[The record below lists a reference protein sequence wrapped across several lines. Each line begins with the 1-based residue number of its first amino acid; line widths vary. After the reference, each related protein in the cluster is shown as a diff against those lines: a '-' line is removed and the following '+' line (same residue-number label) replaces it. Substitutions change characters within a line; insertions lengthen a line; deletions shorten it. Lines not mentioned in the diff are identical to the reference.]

1 MSKSEEEA
9 YIASLPPEI
18 QERIKVACERDNE
31 ARHIILLH
39 DMEGAMIGTA
49 KFTYVVEPKDAKD
62 PIYSRVKYGAQV
74 KLTENQKLETVVV
87 SVYESSRCIDELAK
101 TFTPNADEL
110 DKDETPEDRAYMDA
124 MEWFDYNTKR
134 SLPYLHE
141 CAPVMYDAFEPGERD
156 DKLEESEVGGIIPEF
171 PREAMIGIVDSMD
184 AGTPDPDCSLI
195 PDPECSMQVDTV
207 PVYEYGKC
215 VELMKAQFGDD
226 TEKKID
232 EILTKWVKDGKPEP
246 MMVLAFDDMRDGLFS
261 DAKQGE

>member
-1 MSKSEEEA
+1 MSKSEKEE
-9 YIASLPPEI
+9 YIASLPPEF
-18 QERIKVACERDNE
+18 QARIKVACGRDNE
-31 ARHIILLH
+31 AGHVILLH

-49 KFTYVVEPKDAKD
+49 KFTYVVEPKDANVLKD
-62 PIYSRVKYGAQV
+62 VKGPTYSRVKYGEKV
-74 KLTENQKLETVVV
+74 KLTENQKLETIVV

-101 TFTPNADEL
+101 TFTPIADGL
-110 DKDETPEDRAYMDA
+110 GKDETPEDRAYTDA

-156 DKLEESEVGGIIPEF
+156 DKLEENKVGGIIPEF
-171 PREAMIGIVDSMD
+171 PREAMIGIVDTMD
-184 AGTPDPDCSLI
+184 API
-195 PDPECSMQVDTV
+195 QDPECSLIVDTV

-246 MMVLAFDDMRDGLFS
+246 LMVLAFDDMRDGLFS

>member
-1 MSKSEEEA
+1 MSKSEDEE
-9 YIASLPPEI
+9 YIASLP
-18 QERIKVACERDNE
+18 QEVQARIKVACERDNE
-31 ARHIILLH
+31 AGHVILLH

-49 KFTYVVEPKDAKD
+49 KFTYIVEPKDVKK
-62 PIYSRVKYGAQV
+62 PTYSRVKYGEQV
-74 KLTENQKLETVVV
+74 KLTDNQKLETVVV

-110 DKDETPEDRAYMDA
+110 DEDETPEDRAYMDA

-141 CAPVMYDAFEPGERD
+141 CAPVVYDAFEPGERD
-156 DKLEESEVGGIIPEF
+156 DKLEENEVGGIIPEF
-171 PREAMIGIVDSMD
+171 PREAMIGIVDALD
-184 AGTPDPDCSLI
+184 AGI

-246 MMVLAFDDMRDGLFS
+246 VMVLAFDDMRDGLFS

>member
-1 MSKSEEEA
+1 
-9 YIASLPPEI
+9 
-18 QERIKVACERDNE
+18 
-31 ARHIILLH
+31 
-39 DMEGAMIGTA
+39 
-49 KFTYVVEPKDAKD
+49 
-62 PIYSRVKYGAQV
+62 
-74 KLTENQKLETVVV
+74 
-87 SVYESSRCIDELAK
+87 
-101 TFTPNADEL
+101 
-110 DKDETPEDRAYMDA
+110 MDA

-141 CAPVMYDAFEPGERD
+141 CAPVVYDAFESGERD
-156 DKLEESEVGGIIPEF
+156 SKLEENEVGGIIPEF
-171 PREAMIGIVDSMD
+171 PREAMIGIVDALD
-184 AGTPDPDCSLI
+184 AGI

-246 MMVLAFDDMRDGLFS
+246 IMVLAFDDMRDGLFS

>member
-1 MSKSEEEA
+1 MSKSEDEE
-9 YIASLPPEI
+9 YIASLP
-18 QERIKVACERDNE
+18 QDVQARIKVACERDNE
-31 ARHIILLH
+31 AGHVILLH
-39 DMEGAMIGTA
+39 DMEGAMVGTA
-49 KFTYVVEPKDAKD
+49 KFTYVVEPKDVKR
-62 PIYSRVKYGAQV
+62 PTYSRVKYGEQV
-74 KLTENQKLETVVV
+74 KLADNQKLETVVV

-110 DKDETPEDRAYMDA
+110 DEGETPEDRAYTDA

-141 CAPVMYDAFEPGERD
+141 SAPVVYDAFEPGERD
-156 DKLEESEVGGIIPEF
+156 DKLEENEVGGIIPEF
-171 PREAMIGIVDSMD
+171 PREAMIGIADALD
-184 AGTPDPDCSLI
+184 AGI

-246 MMVLAFDDMRDGLFS
+246 IMVLAFDDMRDGLFS

>member
-1 MSKSEEEA
+1 MSKSEDEE
-9 YIASLPPEI
+9 YIASLP
-18 QERIKVACERDNE
+18 QEVQARIKVACERDNE
-31 ARHIILLH
+31 AGHVILLH
-39 DMEGAMIGTA
+39 DMEGAMIGSA
-49 KFTYVVEPKDAKD
+49 KFTYVVEPKDVKK
-62 PIYSRVKYGAQV
+62 PTYSRVKYGEQV
-74 KLTENQKLETVVV
+74 KLTDNQKLETVVV

-110 DKDETPEDRAYMDA
+110 DEGETPEDRAYMDA

-141 CAPVMYDAFEPGERD
+141 CAPVVYDAFEPGERD
-156 DKLEESEVGGIIPEF
+156 DKLEENEVGGIIPEF
-171 PREAMIGIVDSMD
+171 PREAMIGIVDAPD
-184 AGTPDPDCSLI
+184 AGI

-246 MMVLAFDDMRDGLFS
+246 IMVLAFDDMRDGLFS